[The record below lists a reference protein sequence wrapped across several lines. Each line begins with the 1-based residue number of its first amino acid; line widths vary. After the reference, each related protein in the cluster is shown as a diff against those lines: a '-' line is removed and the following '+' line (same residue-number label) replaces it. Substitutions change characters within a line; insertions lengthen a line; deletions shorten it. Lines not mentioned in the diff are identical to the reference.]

1 MKKRKKRKKA
11 RALFSWIA
19 LLGEWREPNY
29 YLAWFVLLVLIGIIL
44 AVGLKNILGGLAVI
58 ALAILFVVLSVWGG
72 GEIRVKIYREG
83 IKIGQRFWHFSEVL
97 FYRIEQWGDKLI
109 LKLRTTARVLPE
121 LHLYLP
127 DEETK
132 EKVRAIL
139 RRYLPWGSSFS

>member
-1 MKKRKKRKKA
+1 M
-11 RALFSWIA
+11 
-19 LLGEWREPNY
+19 
-29 YLAWFVLLVLIGIIL
+29 AWFVLLVLIGIIL

-58 ALAILFVVLSVWGG
+58 ALAILFVVLSVWEGG
-72 GEIRVKIYREG
+72 GEEIKVKIYREG

-132 EKVRAIL
+132 EKVKAIL
-139 RRYLPWGSSFS
+139 RRYLPWGSSLS